1 MQPIGTCLLGNNK
14 KSISHARNGFSV
26 LTTPR
31 IRCQV
36 CALVLTNENIR
47 SDPMLAF
54 PRLQGFSIT
63 LKMTKS

>member
-1 MQPIGTCLLGNNK
+1 MQPIRTCLLCNNK

-26 LTTPR
+26 LTNPR

-36 CALVLTNENIR
+36 CALVLMNENIR
-47 SDPMLAF
+47 SAPMLAF